1 MDYSGYVAVDGG
13 RLYVEAVG
21 AGPALVLI
29 HGSSVD
35 MRMWDEPTAEL
46 ASTYSVIRYDLRG
59 LGKSEPPAA
68 PYRMTDDVGAVLD
81 HLDVDAA
88 ALVGFSTGGGVA
100 AEFAATNPERTTAL
114 TLVGAV
120 VEPDPADT
128 AAPGLEAAREELM
141 ILLAPREAARE
152 QADLSAAVTADLD
165 VWASAHHGAAR
176 ARLRD
181 WGIANPYFHFG
192 MFKHEKLGLLGEAT
206 LGKVTAPTLV
216 IVGDKDI
223 ALARRAAEHLAAA
236 IPGARLQV
244 FPGADH
250 YVSTAQ
256 PQAFTAALRTF
267 LAASIPSTAI

>member
-1 MDYSGYVAVDGG
+1 MDDSGYVAVDGG

-46 ASTYSVIRYDLRG
+46 ASTYRVIRYDLRG
-59 LGKSEPPAA
+59 LGKSEPPVA

-81 HLDVDAA
+81 HLGVVAA
-88 ALVGFSTGGGVA
+88 ALVGFSTGGAVA
-100 AEFAATNPERTTAL
+100 AEFAATNPERVTAL
-114 TLVGAV
+114 VLVGAV
-120 VEPDPADT
+120 VQPDPADA
-128 AAPGLEAAREELM
+128 AAPALEAAEELM
-141 ILLAPREAARE
+141 TLLAPRKAARE
-152 QADLSAAVTADLD
+152 QADLSAAVEADLD

-181 WGIANPYFHFG
+181 WGMANPYFHLG
-192 MFKHEKLGLLGEAT
+192 MFRHEQLGLLGEAT
-206 LGKVTAPTLV
+206 LGKVTSPTLV
-216 IVGDKDI
+216 IVGDKDVE
-223 ALARRAAEHLAAA
+223 LTRRAAEHLAAG

-244 FPGADH
+244 FAGADH

-256 PQAFTAALRTF
+256 PDAFTAALRAF
-267 LAASIPSTAI
+267 LAASIPPTAI